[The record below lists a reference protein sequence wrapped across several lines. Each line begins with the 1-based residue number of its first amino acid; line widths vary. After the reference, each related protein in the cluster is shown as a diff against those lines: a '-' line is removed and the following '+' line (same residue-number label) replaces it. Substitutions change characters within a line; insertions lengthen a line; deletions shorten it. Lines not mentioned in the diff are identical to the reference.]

1 MIGKPSI
8 TAHIRAR
15 MPRKGG
21 NSFYRDEKDYV
32 KFCVTLCGA
41 PVTNIDVDYATANT
55 KKFRNRVGGCMVCAS
70 CLAKQDEMQA
80 AVIAA
85 LPDAF
90 QDRPRR
96 VK

>member
-1 MIGKPSI
+1 M
-8 TAHIRAR
+8 THIRAR

-21 NSFYRDEKDYV
+21 NNFYRDRNDYT
-32 KFCVTLCGA
+32 KFSVTLCGA
-41 PVTNIDVDYATANT
+41 PVTDKDVDYTVANT
-55 KKFRNRVGGCMVCAS
+55 KKFRASGWPVCAA

-90 QDRPRR
+90 T
-96 VK
+96 VANEAE